1 MSTTLSARRR
11 AARRHWSRILP
22 HVVVEDYWPADV
34 HSPDEGRHS
43 APKAERRTIDESL
56 AARIRAVSSGDLILV
71 HTLLTAALAVCFAAR
86 RGARTVWLAV
96 PPTRSTTPDEEIGGV
111 MAVLPTPV
119 PVDPDAT
126 GADLLSVTRRALLDA
141 YDAQYGDP
149 PSPSGEA
156 GEPEGQDPSPPVLSW
171 LVEHG
176 SLHRPV
182 RLDPGFDGVVR
193 IDEGPDPALSVTGA
207 AHLFTSASLG
217 RLADQI
223 IDVLAVLV
231 AEPGTRLAAIPRWR
245 AADRESALAAAR
257 SEPGPPG
264 RVPAVEELVGRTVPG
279 RAAVVAEDGALS
291 HEELAERA
299 AAAARGLHELMASA
313 DRSQAG
319 PKGTLHSVALLTGQG
334 AATVVGACAAL
345 RAGIPYVVV
354 PPDHTDDWALL
365 RERGVTVA
373 ITASPLPDPAPP
385 GIAVCDLDELIR
397 RGRESTVALPDAPPP
412 DTPAYLIF
420 TSGSTGMAK
429 TVVVTRGNLAVS
441 NAARQAVYGTEPADF
456 LLLSPLHFDS
466 SVAGLYW
473 TLGCGGT
480 LHIAPPS
487 TLRDPAL
494 LVELIARHGIT
505 ATLGLPRVLGG
516 ITRAATGDQLRSLR
530 VVVGAGESFPAGLAA
545 TLRLRAP
552 GVRVVNEY
560 GPSEA
565 TVWATYHDVA
575 DDETDVPIG
584 RPVPGTRV
592 HVLDGWGEV
601 VPPGFVGQLAIGG
614 PQVSAGYANAAELTR
629 ERFVTDRFDGD
640 PGDRLYLT
648 GDEGYVGPDGALRFV
663 GRADDEVKVRG
674 VRLRLAD
681 VAAAFRAHDAVED
694 AEALLVQGL
703 LVIFLAGG
711 KKLDGDAVLTAV
723 RPSLGAH
730 AVPGRVIVVSRLPQ
744 LSSGK
749 CDREELLALAH
760 RAPSSPHGRRPPADE
775 LERHVLALFH
785 EVLGADDVGVDDN
798 FFTAGGDSI
807 KAALLTAQLSR
818 EMSTYLYVVALL
830 DNPTPAELTTYLRRE
845 YGKALAASGMGG
857 RGPRETAPERE
868 AAPHAVSRADTEA
881 GERLRR
887 LISAAHGG
895 GGTPG
900 ERLPSPVFVLGP
912 PRSGTTLMRIIL
924 SGHPELFA
932 PPELELLQ
940 YGTLAE
946 RRAAL
951 SGRYTFNREGLV
963 RAVMSLQDDTVQQ
976 AEAFLDQVTD
986 EGWSVADAYHW
997 LTERAGGRTL
1007 VDKTTAY
1014 ALDAGTL
1021 RRAEELFDGP
1031 RYIHLT
1037 RHPQA
1042 CIASFLEARLDQTY
1056 LRADHGFTPEESAEL
1071 VWRLAHEQASAF
1083 LDGIDPARVMRVSFE
1098 ELVADPGDLARRL
1111 CAFLGITYDPRIL
1124 QVYDDQRTRMTDGL
1138 RPGGRMLGDI
1148 KFYEHH
1154 SIDASAADRWRTGDT
1169 ARPLHPR
1176 TAAVARELGY
1186 GPEGRITETG
1196 LTSQQRFMWFL
1207 EFMRPDT
1214 AMYNVPML
1222 LAGEGA
1228 VDDQALRRAVR
1239 TVARRHHA
1247 FRSVVVT
1254 PDQEPVLRFVPDL
1267 SPAVTIQEVP
1277 ADLQRERAEHL
1288 ARRPFD
1294 VERESLLRVHLLR
1307 DGDRFTLLLLMHH
1320 IVADAWSLRFVV
1332 GDLLEAY
1339 EQWRAGSVPSQAALP
1354 RQIADASFEEA
1365 ELDLASVDELTE
1377 RVRRRLT
1384 GAAWPLNLPPASGGG
1399 DGELSP
1405 VVEVRL
1411 PIDPATAAAVRRY
1424 AAARGCS
1431 LYRVL
1436 LVAFGWTLATLTGD
1450 RDICVGTPVLR
1461 RGPQDE
1467 RTVGLFVNTALVRL
1481 DLTGS
1486 VSFDDLVGR
1495 AEAAVRD
1502 AIADAEL
1509 PYEEVVAALADQ
1521 VGAGGTLLQ
1530 AVFSVQRVDVPLDL
1544 SPSLRLRRLV
1554 MSPQYAKF
1562 DIAVSVADEDGRLA
1576 VTAELAATRF
1586 DESAARRFVTGFVG
1600 CVQRLVS
1607 APAAA
1612 MRAGG

>member
-1 MSTTLSARRR
+1 MQMSTTLSARRR
-11 AARRHWSRILP
+11 AAHRHWSRILP
-22 HVVVEDYWPADV
+22 QVVFEDYWPPDV
-34 HSPDEGRHS
+34 PPSSGAERGC
-43 APKAERRTIDESL
+43 APKVERRALGEGL
-56 AARIRAVSSGDLILV
+56 AARVKAVSSGDPILV
-71 HTLLTAALAVCFAAR
+71 HTLLTAALAVCFAGR
-86 RGARTVWLAV
+86 RGTRTVWLAV
-96 PPTRSTTPDEEIGGV
+96 PPTRSTSPDEEIGGV

-126 GADLLSVTRRALLDA
+126 GADLLSVTRRAVLDA
-141 YDAQYGDP
+141 YGAQHCDP
-149 PSPSGEA
+149 ALPAGEA
-156 GEPEGQDPSPPVLSW
+156 GEPEGREPGPPALSW

-182 RLDPGFDGVVR
+182 PSDPGFDGVVR
-193 IDEGPDPALSVTGA
+193 IDDGADPALSVTGA
-207 AHLFTSASLG
+207 AHLFTCASLG
-217 RLADQI
+217 RLADQVV
-223 IDVLAVLV
+223 DVLTALV
-231 AEPGTRLAAIPRWR
+231 TDPGTRLAAIPRWR
-245 AADRESALAAAR
+245 PADRESALAAAR
-257 SEPGPPG
+257 GEPC
-264 RVPAVEELVGRTVPG
+264 RAPAAGKIAGWAAPG
-279 RAAVVAEDGALS
+279 RAAIVAEDGTLS
-291 HEELAERA
+291 HQELEERTA
-299 AAAARGLHELMASA
+299 ATARGLRELLAPA
-313 DRSQAG
+313 DRTPAG
-319 PKGTLHSVALLTGQG
+319 PAPHTVALLTGQS

-354 PPDHTDDWALL
+354 PPDHMDDWALL

-373 ITASPLPDPAPP
+373 VAASPFPEPAPQ
-385 GIAVCDLDELIR
+385 GITMCDLDELIR
-397 RGRESTVALPDAPPP
+397 RGRESTAVPPDVPPA

-420 TSGSTGMAK
+420 TSGSTGVAK
-429 TVVVTRGNLAVS
+429 TVVVTRGNLAAS
-441 NAARQAVYGTEPADF
+441 NAARQAVYGTDPADF

-487 TLRDPAL
+487 SLRDPAL
-494 LVELIARHGIT
+494 LVDAIARHGIT
-505 ATLGLPRVLGG
+505 ATLGLPRVLDG
-516 ITRAATGDQLRSLR
+516 IARAATGEQLRGLR
-530 VVVGAGESFPAGLAA
+530 VVVGAGETFPAGLAA

-575 DDETDVPIG
+575 DDKTDVPIG

-592 HVLDGWGEV
+592 HVLDGWGEP
-601 VPPGFVGQLAIGG
+601 VPPGFAGQLAIGG
-614 PQVSAGYANAAELTR
+614 PQVSAGYANADELTR
-629 ERFVTDRFDGD
+629 ERFVPDRLDGAPD
-640 PGDRLYLT
+640 DRLYLT
-648 GDEGYVGPDGALRFV
+648 GDVGYVGPDGALRFL
-663 GRADDEVKVRG
+663 GRADDEVKIRG

-681 VAAAFRAHDAVED
+681 VAAAFRAHDAVDD

-703 LVIFLAGG
+703 LVVFLAGG
-711 KKLDGDAVLTAV
+711 RELDGEAVLTAV
-723 RPSLGAH
+723 GPSLGAH
-730 AVPGRVIVVSRLPQ
+730 AVPGRVITVPRLPR
-744 LSSGK
+744 LGNGK
-749 CDREELLALAH
+749 CDREGLLALAR
-760 RAPSSPHGRRPPADE
+760 RAPSSPAGSRPPADE
-775 LERHVLALFH
+775 LERHVLALFR
-785 EVLGADDVGVDDN
+785 EVLGADHIEVDDN

-830 DNPTPAELTTYLRRE
+830 DNPTPAELAAYLRRE
-845 YGKALAASGMGG
+845 YGQVLMASGVGG
-857 RGPRETAPERE
+857 RAPRAPAPAQE
-868 AAPHAVSRADTEA
+868 AAPGVASRAGAEA

-887 LISAAHGG
+887 LIAADHGAG
-895 GGTPG
+895 GAPAG
-900 ERLPSPVFVLGP
+900 ESRLPSAVFVLGP

-940 YGTLAE
+940 YDTLAE

-963 RAVMSLQDDTVQQ
+963 RAVMSLQDGTVQQ
-976 AEAFLDQVTD
+976 AEAFLDRVTD
-986 EGWSVADAYHW
+986 EGWSTADAYRW
-997 LTERAGGRTL
+997 LTEHAGGRTL

-1021 RRAEELFDGP
+1021 RRAEELFERP

-1042 CIASFLEARLDQTY
+1042 CVASFLEARLDQTY
-1056 LRADHGFTPEESAEL
+1056 LRAEHDFTPEESAEL

-1083 LDGIDPARVMRVSFE
+1083 LDGIDPARVMRMSFE
-1098 ELVADPGDLARRL
+1098 ELVGDPGDAAGRL

-1124 QVYDDQRTRMTDGL
+1124 RVYDDQRTRMTDGL
-1138 RPGGRMLGDI
+1138 RPGGRMLGDV
-1148 KFYEHH
+1148 KFHEHR

-1207 EFMRPDT
+1207 EFMRPGT

-1228 VDDQALRRAVR
+1228 VDEQALRRAVR

-1254 PDQEPVLRFVPDL
+1254 PEQEPVLRFVPDL
-1267 SPAVTIQEVP
+1267 SPAVAIEEVP
-1277 ADLQRERAEHL
+1277 ADLQRERAEQL
-1288 ARRPFD
+1288 ARRTFD
-1294 VERESLLRVHLLR
+1294 LERESLLRVHLLR
-1307 DGDRFTLLLLMHH
+1307 DGDRFTLLLLIHH

-1339 EQWRAGSVPSQAALP
+1339 EQWRAGSVPSLPALP
-1354 RQIADASFEEA
+1354 RQLAEAGLEEA
-1365 ELDLASVDELTE
+1365 ELDLATVDELTE
-1377 RVRRRLT
+1377 RVRERFA
-1384 GAAWPLNLPPASGGG
+1384 GATWPLNLPEANG
-1399 DGELSP
+1399 DGDVSP
-1405 VVEVRL
+1405 AVEVRL
-1411 PIDPATAAAVRRY
+1411 PIDPGTATAVRRY
-1424 AAARGCS
+1424 AAERGCS

-1461 RGPQDE
+1461 RGPEDE

-1486 VSFDDLVGR
+1486 VSFDDLVDR
-1495 AEAAVRD
+1495 AASAVRD

-1521 VGAGGTLLQ
+1521 VGPHGSLLQ
-1530 AVFSVQRVDVPLDL
+1530 AVFSVQRVEVPLDR
-1544 SPSLRLRRLV
+1544 SPSLRLRRLL

-1562 DIAVSVADEDGRLA
+1562 DIAVSVADEDGGLT
-1576 VTAELAATRF
+1576 VVAELAGTRF
-1586 DESAARRFVTGFVG
+1586 DEPAAQRFVTGFVDG
-1600 CVQRLVS
+1600 VQRLVAS
-1607 APAAA
+1607 PAAVI
-1612 MRAGG
+1612 RTAG